1 MEKIKIG
8 KIVNAVGLKGE
19 VKIYNYSDSRE
30 RYEELDRIIVDSK
43 EYEIER
49 VRYQQEMVILK
60 LKGVDDRDGSEA
72 LKTKDVFITEA
83 DLKELPED
91 TFYIRDLIGMEV
103 ENIETGEKIGV
114 MKDVL
119 QNTAQDIYLIKTA
132 GGRDVLIPAVSEFIK
147 EINPDERKI
156 RVKLIEGM
164 LDEN

>member
-1 MEKIKIG
+1 METIKIG

-19 VKIYNYSDSRE
+19 VKVYNYSDRRE
-30 RYEELDRIIVDSK
+30 RYEELDRIIVNNK

-72 LKTKDVFITEA
+72 LKTNDVFITEA

-103 ENIETGEKIGV
+103 ENIETGEKIGI

-119 QNTAQDIYLIKTA
+119 QNTAQDIYVVNTA
-132 GGRDVLIPAVSEFIK
+132 GGREVLIPAVSEFIK

-156 RVKLIEGM
+156 RVHLIEGM